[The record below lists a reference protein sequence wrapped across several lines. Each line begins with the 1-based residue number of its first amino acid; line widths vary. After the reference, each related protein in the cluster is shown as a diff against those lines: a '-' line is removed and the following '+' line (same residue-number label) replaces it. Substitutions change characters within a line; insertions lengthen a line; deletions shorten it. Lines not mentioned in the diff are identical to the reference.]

1 MSSSTPTSP
10 RPTPPTDPAA
20 LSFTSQTHDTS
31 YPFIDPLRSPP
42 TGLRVLVTGASK
54 GIGRQTALS
63 FARSG
68 ASAIALLARS
78 DLDGVASEVA
88 HAARHAGHAG
98 PGPKILKLQ
107 TSTTD
112 AAGVERAIATVE
124 REFGSLDVVVNNASR
139 MEVWRSL
146 ADADVHDWWDTWE
159 VNLKG
164 TFLVTRATLPLVLKS
179 EKGVKTMVVVTSA
192 GGFSAAEIETD
203 TDIDADA
210 DVLAYTVN
218 SPSCSAYQGS
228 KTAQIRFN
236 DFLMREYGEQGL
248 IAYAVHPGGVKTDV
262 ASVMP
267 EWMHHVLTAEADL
280 PADTLVWLTRERRE
294 WLAGRYVNAPW
305 DMQELESRKD
315 EIVEKDLLKLKLI
328 V

>member
-10 RPTPPTDPAA
+10 RPTAPTDPAA

-42 TGLRVLVTGASK
+42 TGLKVLVTGASK

-88 HAARHAGHAG
+88 HAARQAGHAG

-164 TFLVTRATLPLVLKS
+164 TFLVSRATLPLVLKS
-179 EKGVKTMVVVTSA
+179 EKGVKTMVVITSA
-192 GGFSAAEIETD
+192 GGFSAA
-203 TDIDADA
+203 
-210 DVLAYTVN
+210 
-218 SPSCSAYQGS
+218 PGCSAYQGS

>member
-1 MSSSTPTSP
+1 MSTSTPTSP
-10 RPTPPTDPAA
+10 RPTPTTDPAA
-20 LSFTSQTHDTS
+20 LTFTTQTHDTS
-31 YPFIDPLRSPP
+31 YPFIDPLRGPP
-42 TGLRVLVTGASK
+42 TGLKVLVTGSSK

-78 DLDGVASEVA
+78 DLDAVASEVA
-88 HAARHAGHAG
+88 AAARQAGHG
-98 PGPKILKLQ
+98 DPGPKILKLQ
-107 TSTTD
+107 ISTTD

-124 REFGSLDVVVNNASR
+124 REFGFLDVVVNNASR

-164 TFLVTRATLPLVLKS
+164 TFLVSRATLPLVLKS
-179 EKGVKTMVVVTSA
+179 EKGLKTMVVITSA
-192 GGFSAAEIETD
+192 GGFSAA
-203 TDIDADA
+203 
-210 DVLAYTVN
+210 
-218 SPSCSAYQGS
+218 PGCSAYQGS

-248 IAYAVHPGGVKTDV
+248 IAYAVHPGSVKTDV

-267 EWMHHVLTAEADL
+267 EWMHHILTAEADL

-305 DMQELESRKD
+305 DMEELESRKD